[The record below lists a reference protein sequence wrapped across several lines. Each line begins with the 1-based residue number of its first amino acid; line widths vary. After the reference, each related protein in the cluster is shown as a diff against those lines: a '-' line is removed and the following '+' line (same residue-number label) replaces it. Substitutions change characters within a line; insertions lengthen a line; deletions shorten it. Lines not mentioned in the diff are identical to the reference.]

1 MQRSF
6 PQLMLRIE
14 YNISEK
20 NIFFGK
26 TYKKLSANIQKIQKM
41 IFFEDDNDKNFRVE
55 NWWEAAYA
63 GKLTTT
69 QYFLWEVSF
78 GRLVLN

>member
-1 MQRSF
+1 
-6 PQLMLRIE
+6 MLRIE

-26 TYKKLSANIQKIQKM
+26 THKKLSANIQKIQKM

-55 NWWEAAYA
+55 NW
-63 GKLTTT
+63 
-69 QYFLWEVSF
+69 
-78 GRLVLN
+78 